1 MKENYIRKKVNINNK
16 EISFFIDYDNKDIYM
31 SQEELT
37 KLFNTSIHAIKRLI
51 NNPTGAKF
59 ALVQNSWRYFEIEN
73 NEGSRLIKRNIK
85 HYSLIVIKEIGY
97 KLNPNLLNELLN
109 KLEDIFN
116 NISNRE
122 IIDNSLNKAINYE
135 IVKYYDGNFSLDVS
149 VSPMEDTIWLTQEQ
163 IASLFEKSISTINEH
178 INNILIEELDE
189 FEVCRKFGKTEL
201 SSIKT
206 KPILY
211 YNLDM
216 IISIGYRVNSKRG
229 IAFRKWATSILKKYL
244 LKGYAYDEKRC
255 IECNSNMWKLMN
267 RMDELENRMDK
278 QEKELKIDDSMSFD
292 KSDYYGPY
300 IAIRRIFFCAKSR
313 LIIFDPYAD
322 DGLLSMLEKIDV
334 DITIYTTSKSAFLKV
349 PFKANIKII
358 NDCHSHSRI
367 IIEDNNAYHLSHSFN
382 AIGKAVFIISKIDNI
397 VIDCLIENI
406 KKA

>member
-206 KPILY
+206 KPMLY

-229 IAFRKWATSILKKYL
+229 IAFRKWATNILKNYL
-244 LKGYAYDEKRC
+244 LKGYEINGKRYL
-255 IECNSNMWKLMN
+255 ECNSSIIALEKK
-267 RMDELENRMDK
+267 LEN
-278 QEKELKIDDSMSFD
+278 
-292 KSDYYGPY
+292 
-300 IAIRRIFFCAKSR
+300 
-313 LIIFDPYAD
+313 
-322 DGLLSMLEKIDV
+322 
-334 DITIYTTSKSAFLKV
+334 
-349 PFKANIKII
+349 
-358 NDCHSHSRI
+358 
-367 IIEDNNAYHLSHSFN
+367 
-382 AIGKAVFIISKIDNI
+382 
-397 VIDCLIENI
+397 
-406 KKA
+406 

>member
-1 MKENYIRKKVNINNK
+1 M
-16 EISFFIDYDNKDIYM
+16 
-31 SQEELT
+31 
-37 KLFNTSIHAIKRLI
+37 
-51 NNPTGAKF
+51 
-59 ALVQNSWRYFEIEN
+59 
-73 NEGSRLIKRNIK
+73 
-85 HYSLIVIKEIGY
+85 
-97 KLNPNLLNELLN
+97 
-109 KLEDIFN
+109 FN
-116 NISNRE
+116 NNQNYGSA
-122 IIDNSLNKAINYE
+122 DNSLNKAITYD
-135 IVKYYDGNFSLDVS
+135 IVKYQDGSFRLDVS

-201 SSIKT
+201 STIKT

-255 IECNSNMWKLMN
+255 LECNSNMWKLMN

-292 KSDYYGPY
+292 KNDFYGVF
-300 IAIRRIFFCAKSR
+300 ITIRRIFFCAKSR

-322 DGLLSMLEKIDV
+322 DSLLSMLEKIDV
-334 DITIYTTSKSAFLKV
+334 NIFIYTTSKSVFLEV
-349 PFKANIKII
+349 PIKANIKII
-358 NDCHSHSRI
+358 NDCHFHSRI
-367 IIEDNNAYHLSHSFN
+367 IIIDNNAYHLSHSFN
-382 AIGKAVFIISKIDNI
+382 AIGKADFIISKLDNI
-397 VIDCLIENI
+397 VIDCLTENT